1 MATPSSAKYDRE
13 KVNIKLRDFALFKR
27 AHYPNLQ
34 WVATEQNL
42 PYDWKE
48 LRCFLGF
55 AA

>member
-1 MATPSSAKYDRE
+1 MF
-13 KVNIKLRDFALFKR
+13 LRSGKCPWRTFNGLPLRK
-27 AHYPNLQ
+27 
-34 WVATEQNL
+34 NL

>member
-1 MATPSSAKYDRE
+1 M
-13 KVNIKLRDFALFKR
+13 ILRSGKCPWRTFNGLPLSK
-27 AHYPNLQ
+27 
-34 WVATEQNL
+34 NL